1 MKYFK
6 LVHAPTWKIPHY
18 MKGIVFICIRHKVNV
33 IFNFLRYLRLPNA
46 LQGISFLK
54 KMIFNEIFKIG
65 SCPNLK
71 DSSLYERYC
80 IHMYKA
86 GSTRNLQQFSSICHS
101 LIPCTVQFFLTK
113 ILFMKYFKLVHAPT
127 WKIPHFMIGFLSIC
141 TRHEAFGFFDCFA
154 LSVTPL
160 CFVGYF
166 CWKRMTFHDIFQI
179 GACQNLKD
187 SSLYDRFSI
196 QMYKAWSI
204 RYFQH
209 FSSICDSLMPS
220 KVLFF

>member
-1 MKYFK
+1 
-6 LVHAPTWKIPHY
+6 

-33 IFNFLRYLRLPNA
+33 IFLRYLRLPNA

-86 GSTRNLQQFSSICHS
+86 GSTRNLQQFSSICDS

-113 ILFMKYFKLVHAPT
+113 IFFMKYFKLMHAPT
-127 WKIPHFMIGFLSIC
+127 
-141 TRHEAFGFFDCFA
+141 
-154 LSVTPL
+154 
-160 CFVGYF
+160 
-166 CWKRMTFHDIFQI
+166 
-179 GACQNLKD
+179 
-187 SSLYDRFSI
+187 
-196 QMYKAWSI
+196 
-204 RYFQH
+204 
-209 FSSICDSLMPS
+209 
-220 KVLFF
+220 